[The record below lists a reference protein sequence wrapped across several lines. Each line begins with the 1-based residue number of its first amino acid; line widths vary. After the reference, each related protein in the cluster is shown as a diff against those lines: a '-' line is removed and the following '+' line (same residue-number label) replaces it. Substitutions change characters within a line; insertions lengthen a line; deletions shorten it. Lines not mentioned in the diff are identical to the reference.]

1 VQDTEVLVDYCKPSI
16 TTSDNDFV
24 TTLSLDIPAS
34 AAGKEG
40 KQMGVSTEPSAL
52 LPAVQDALTQVQ
64 EALLAAATAFRDENI
79 VDVTSYDEL
88 KAAVA
93 EGEEGQGQYMPRG
106 GRCLGDGSCGLIR
119 GCCLTK
125 SPPSVGPAEQ
135 LGEGGSVRPASHI
148 C

>member
-1 VQDTEVLVDYCKPSI
+1 
-16 TTSDNDFV
+16 
-24 TTLSLDIPAS
+24 
-34 AAGKEG
+34 
-40 KQMGVSTEPSAL
+40 MGVSTEPSAL

-106 GRCLGDGSCGLIR
+106 GRCLGDGSCG
-119 GCCLTK
+119 
-125 SPPSVGPAEQ
+125 
-135 LGEGGSVRPASHI
+135 
-148 C
+148 